1 MLGDEGAQGIKG
13 VAGWVKEV
21 IFHLWGVR
29 SLQGRRMFLV
39 GTWLPAHSCHPGM
52 LASCPSSHPQPWRD
66 LSQGFSTGAFWALA
80 LSWEE
85 VEAMNPRASYKA
97 KVGAPGFSL
106 L

>member
-1 MLGDEGAQGIKG
+1 MGAWGRKGSHFSALGSKTI
-13 VAGWVKEV
+13 AGKTHVSGGNLV
-21 IFHLWGVR
+21 TC
-29 SLQGRRMFLV
+29 SLLSP
-39 GTWLPAHSCHPGM
+39 WM
-52 LASCPSSHPQPWRD
+52 LASCPSSHLQPWRD

-85 VEAMNPRASYKA
+85 VEGMNPGASYKA